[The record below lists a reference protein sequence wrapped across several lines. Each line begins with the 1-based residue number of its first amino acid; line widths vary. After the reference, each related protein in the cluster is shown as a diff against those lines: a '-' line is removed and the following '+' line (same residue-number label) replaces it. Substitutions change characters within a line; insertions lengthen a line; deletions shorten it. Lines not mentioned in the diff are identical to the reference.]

1 MADVD
6 FLRSPDRQRNRV
18 AAIAAVVV
26 IALLVA
32 VAVGTYQQVF
42 SRAIQVT
49 VHVPRAGLLLDK
61 GAQVRAFGVK
71 VGTVRAVEPAAHG
84 ARLTLAIDAERT
96 DAIPR
101 DASATIAATSVFGN
115 KTVDLD
121 VPNGPVADPLRDG
134 DVLTGDQVSTEV
146 NDVFAQLKGV
156 LDVVDPAAL
165 NTALSATA
173 TALSGRGDDL
183 GTLVSGVA
191 DYTATLNKHQEAIAS
206 DIKDGA
212 DVADI
217 YAQAAPD
224 LVRVLKQAGRTS
236 ESISDKDDELR
247 DLLSSLTE
255 LGDTGDTLLRTVK
268 DPLSLSLRRLRPV
281 TASLATFSPEFQCLL
296 AGMVTHRD
304 GINAHLGADVA
315 GFQGN
320 VSFLPAQH
328 GYTTERDRPKLIPNA
343 VPHCFTVPALN
354 EKNPPHHNWS
364 DGSHAY
370 DVAGPTGPPTDPVTL
385 YRDAVADWFGQSGM
399 AALLGAGPESSSG
412 SSKGSSSGSSKG
424 SDKSSSSSVPGG
436 GQR

>member
-6 FLRSPDRQRNRV
+6 FLRSADGQRNRV
-18 AAIAAVVV
+18 AAVAAVVV
-26 IALLVA
+26 IAALVA
-32 VAVGTYQQVF
+32 VAVGAYQQVF
-42 SRAIQVT
+42 DRAIHVT

-71 VGTVRAVEPAAHG
+71 VGTVRAVEPAANG
-84 ARLTLAIDAERT
+84 ATLTLAIDDERT
-96 DAIPR
+96 AAIPR

-121 VPNGPVADPLRDG
+121 VPKGPVADPLRDG
-134 DVLTGDQVSTEV
+134 DVLAGDQVSTEV

-191 DYTATLNKHQEAIAS
+191 DYTAELNQHQEAIAS

-212 DVADI
+212 DVADT
-217 YAQAAPD
+217 YAEAAPD

-236 ESISDKDDELR
+236 DTISDKDDDLR

-255 LGDTGDTLLRTVK
+255 LGDTGDTLLRKVD
-268 DPLSLSLRRLRPV
+268 DPLRLSLHRLRPV

-304 GINAHLGADVA
+304 AINAHLGADVA

-343 VPHCFTVPALN
+343 VPHCFTVPALK

-399 AALLGAGPESSSG
+399 AALLGAGSDAAKSTATSSAKPTS
-412 SSKGSSSGSSKG
+412 
-424 SDKSSSSSVPGG
+424 GG